1 MSDKLIDQIHSEFK
15 DKLPINVFFVEG
27 KENEPIKNVDLAF
40 VSSDFHQ
47 TQKMRCNSFYKPA
60 FL

>member
-1 MSDKLIDQIHSEFK
+1 MKNKLINHIESEFI

-27 KENEPIKNVDLAF
+27 KENQPIKNIDLAF
-40 VSSDFHQ
+40 VASDFHQ

-60 FL
+60 FI